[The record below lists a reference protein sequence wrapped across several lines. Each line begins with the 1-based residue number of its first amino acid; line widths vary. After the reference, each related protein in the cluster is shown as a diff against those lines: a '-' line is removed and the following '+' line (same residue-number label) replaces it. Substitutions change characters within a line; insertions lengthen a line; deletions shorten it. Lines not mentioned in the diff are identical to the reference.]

1 MRDAVSLVLKDEG
14 FKLPSPQAKTAYLCG
29 EKFYI
34 WLSVSSNSSKVY
46 SFAKNLVYHIQGCV
60 VESCHS
66 RSRERMWENYYK
78 LRSSGEF
85 RDMWTIFLC
94 NSINVEASPIFY
106 QFVSDSILD
115 VFINMNIAVTS
126 AGANTV
132 LPIDYIEANAIRYVA
147 GYVVRAVK
155 KKCMRSAHP
164 LKEQIVLCLCDM
176 EEDIGKI
183 ISSCNIIL
191 LDVLYF
197 FLLS

>member
-1 MRDAVSLVLKDEG
+1 MLYHLSLRMKDSN
-14 FKLPSPQAKTAYLCG
+14 FPLHKQKLLICVEK
-29 EKFYI
+29 KFYV

-85 RDMWTIFLC
+85 RDMWTIFLR

-106 QFVSDSILD
+106 QFVSDNILD

-147 GYVVRAVK
+147 GYVVRAVQ

-164 LKEQIVLCLCDM
+164 LKKQIVLCLCDM

>member
-1 MRDAVSLVLKDEG
+1 MLLAKIVVLLFVIRLLFNFERCCIIVLKDEG

-29 EKFYI
+29 EKFYV

-85 RDMWTIFLC
+85 RDMWTIFLR

-115 VFINMNIAVTS
+115 VFINAT
-126 AGANTV
+126 AGKFPV
-132 LPIDYIEANAIRYVA
+132 
-147 GYVVRAVK
+147 
-155 KKCMRSAHP
+155 SHP
-164 LKEQIVLCLCDM
+164 
-176 EEDIGKI
+176 G
-183 ISSCNIIL
+183 SN
-191 LDVLYF
+191 
-197 FLLS
+197 

>member
-1 MRDAVSLVLKDEG
+1 
-14 FKLPSPQAKTAYLCG
+14 
-29 EKFYI
+29 
-34 WLSVSSNSSKVY
+34 
-46 SFAKNLVYHIQGCV
+46 
-60 VESCHS
+60 
-66 RSRERMWENYYK
+66 MWENYYK

-85 RDMWTIFLC
+85 RDMWTIFLR

-126 AGANTV
+126 AVANTV

-164 LKEQIVLCLCDM
+164 IE
-176 EEDIGKI
+176 GAN
-183 ISSCNIIL
+183 SSL
-191 LDVLYF
+191 LV
-197 FLLS
+197 